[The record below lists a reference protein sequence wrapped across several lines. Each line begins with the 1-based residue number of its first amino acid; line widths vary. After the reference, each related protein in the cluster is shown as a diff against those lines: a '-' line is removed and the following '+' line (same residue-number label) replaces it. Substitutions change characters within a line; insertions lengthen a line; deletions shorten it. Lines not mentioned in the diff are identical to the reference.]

1 MKGGKALYKTTIT
14 QSIAPT
20 TMLAVKV
27 NNLDPDLVTPGVAPE
42 EPLVEV
48 PVVPVAVELEV
59 DERVPVPV
67 DVTEAVAVCGD
78 IINWLP
84 ASYKKEKHTAYKSEL
99 LYVVQELVAG
109 ITGATPGGF
118 WLSPSQ
124 TKNSLGVYDAG
135 ILKAQPCVS

>member
-1 MKGGKALYKTTIT
+1 
-14 QSIAPT
+14 
-20 TMLAVKV
+20 MLAVKV
-27 NNLDPDLVTPGVAPE
+27 NNPDPDRVTPGVAPE
-42 EPLVEV
+42 EPLVEVPVV

-67 DVTEAVAVCGD
+67 DVTEAVAV
-78 IINWLP
+78 
-84 ASYKKEKHTAYKSEL
+84 AYKSEL

-109 ITGATPGGF
+109 IAGAPPGGF

>member
-1 MKGGKALYKTTIT
+1 
-14 QSIAPT
+14 
-20 TMLAVKV
+20 MLAVKV
-27 NNLDPDLVTPGVAPE
+27 NNPDPDLVTPGVAPE

-67 DVTEAVAVCGD
+67 DVTEAVAV
-78 IINWLP
+78 
-84 ASYKKEKHTAYKSEL
+84 AYKSEL